1 MGITKHFTTMQSYL
15 PKYPLVMC
23 VSERKNGQP
32 ETALATVHL
41 TGSKIS
47 FTIESFQEKL
57 FSREIEQRNYFLRQ
71 RICGCTS
78 ESTLQRT
85 PLMCNFPCVDVQ
97 GGCEPVLSLSV
108 ITHSSPDSHGNPK
121 YFGWALLNKNG
132 KKWRG
137 RQKKSQ
143 KSHSFHSREWKSGCN
158 GVEEV
163 WNDRE
168 TERWMNDR
176 RIWYMRGLDRG
187 RTRWSHGV
195 LLNLKLVIVGGMEQG
210 REKSIG

>member
-15 PKYPLVMC
+15 PKYPLVSEC
-23 VSERKNGQP
+23 VWVRERMVSQKQHLLLYIWQVQKYVLQLKVTFFKRNRAKKLFPKAAHLCMHVRVHFTKN
-32 ETALATVHL
+32 ATDVQFSVCGRPRWMWTSAIIVCHY
-41 TGSKIS
+41 
-47 FTIESFQEKL
+47 SFQP
-57 FSREIEQRNYFLRQ
+57 RQ
-71 RICGCTS
+71 PRKS
-78 ESTLQRT
+78 KVFWLS
-85 PLMCNFPCVDVQ
+85 PLAQ
-97 GGCEPVLSLSV
+97 
-108 ITHSSPDSHGNPK
+108 K
-121 YFGWALLNKNG
+121 G
-132 KKWRG
+132 KKMTRKT
-137 RQKKSQ
+137 KKSQ

-168 TERWMNDR
+168 TERWMHDR

-195 LLNLKLVIVGGMEQG
+195 LLNLKLVIVGGKEQG